1 MEFPV
6 MYKLHEDGRTVCWG
20 IAYVI
25 GLFLIL
31 FLILITF
38 NANSEPW
45 TWPQWVN
52 AVYLSLSR
60 PLFIIGIYI
69 FALATFVGRLQGIRN
84 ILGNEILTPIARLT
98 FCIYLVHP
106 IIISSFYSNVDTSQY
121 LRLLSVIGYF
131 LAFLLISL
139 MVSVVLF
146 LLVEAPISHQFR
158 GILSSWCGKRS

>member
-1 MEFPV
+1 MD
-6 MYKLHEDGRTVCWG
+6 KLHSDRGTTYWV
-20 IAYVI
+20 IAYMI

-45 TWPQWVN
+45 TWPQWLN
-52 AVYLSLSR
+52 AVYLSFSR

-69 FALATFVGRLQGIRN
+69 FALAMFVGRLQGIRN
-84 ILGNEILTPIARLT
+84 ILGNEIMTPIARLT

-106 IIISSFYSNVDTSQY
+106 IIISSFYSTVDTSQY

-131 LAFLLISL
+131 LAFLLISFL
-139 MVSVVLF
+139 VSIVLF
-146 LLVEAPISHQFR
+146 LLVEAPISHQLR
-158 GILSSWCGKRS
+158 GILSLWCGKK